1 MADQHRRRYTCGG
14 CMTPNVEAYIGL
26 LIQIPLVGIFVW
38 FSLQLISTF
47 LKAIEQRDQAWR
59 DFLAQ
64 QRSYDREAI
73 AHMAQRFS
81 DEIRTL
87 GAEVAQF
94 RGRNE

>member
-1 MADQHRRRYTCGG
+1 
-14 CMTPNVEAYIGL
+14 MTTEMEAYVGL

-38 FSLQLISTF
+38 FSLQLIATF

-59 DFLAQ
+59 EFLAQ
-64 QRSYDREAI
+64 QRTFDREAI

-81 DEIRTL
+81 DEIKTL
-87 GAEVAQF
+87 AGEVAEF

>member
-1 MADQHRRRYTCGG
+1 
-14 CMTPNVEAYIGL
+14 MTTEMEAYVGL

-64 QRSYDREAI
+64 QRQFDREAI

-81 DEIRTL
+81 DEIRTM
-87 GAEVAQF
+87 ANEISEF
-94 RGRNE
+94 RGRSQ